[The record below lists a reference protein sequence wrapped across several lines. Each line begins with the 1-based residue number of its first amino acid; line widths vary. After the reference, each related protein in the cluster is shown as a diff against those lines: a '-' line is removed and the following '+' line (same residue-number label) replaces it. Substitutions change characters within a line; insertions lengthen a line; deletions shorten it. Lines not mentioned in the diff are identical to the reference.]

1 MTELKLKRSIAQPL
15 PMDIRDWSFRGLEC
29 QCWDFSGRDIRGC
42 DFRNAKLNAAN
53 FSEAIAGRSAKQQII
68 DIGIAFAVAFIVTGA
83 VAAVVTG
90 AFAFAFAFVIAVAV
104 AVAGAFAG
112 AALARNAIDSFAKG
126 QILLGIVFSVLAIA
140 AFVFAIYSAREAVK
154 EFKNATGTDFSGACL
169 KSVDFTDATL
179 SNCKFDDAETS
190 YVNWTNVNGKR
201 SSIDFEYKRMQLLI
215 SRKGAN
221 GIYQDLDLSDRN
233 LFAIDLMKA
242 NLTGSDL
249 TNSNLQNTDLRFTSL
264 SNAKAGGTDFS
275 HAKLTGACIQN
286 WTINPDTRFEG
297 IECEHI
303 YLTPDQ
309 SPENRRPL
317 SGTFEP
323 GDFQILVEKLA
334 NIL

>member
-68 DIGIAFAVAFIVTGA
+68 DIGIAFAVAFIVTGAVAAVVTGA

-201 SSIDFEYKRMQLLI
+201 SSIDSEYK
-215 SRKGAN
+215 
-221 GIYQDLDLSDRN
+221 
-233 LFAIDLMKA
+233 
-242 NLTGSDL
+242 
-249 TNSNLQNTDLRFTSL
+249 
-264 SNAKAGGTDFS
+264 
-275 HAKLTGACIQN
+275 
-286 WTINPDTRFEG
+286 
-297 IECEHI
+297 
-303 YLTPDQ
+303 
-309 SPENRRPL
+309 
-317 SGTFEP
+317 
-323 GDFQILVEKLA
+323 
-334 NIL
+334 